1 MVLIQPM
8 KKCLKC
14 GGEFNTKISMGGKCR
29 NLQNRKFC
37 LTCSPFLSH
46 NTIDITKRPKDTKC
60 EVCAAF
66 LKGSQTKFCSTTCK
80 RKHFS
85 ATAPSTYVYQQG
97 RAIERKLIFTKL
109 LGGKCEECGYDK
121 NLASLVFHHINA
133 SEKGFSVDARKMSNT
148 KMTTLLEEV
157 KKCKLLCHNC
167 HNELHYP
174 HLDLALITSLK
185 I

>member
-1 MVLIQPM
+1 M

-14 GGEFNTKISMGGKCR
+14 NGEFNTRINIDGKWR
-29 NLQNRKFC
+29 NLQSRKFC
-37 LTCSPFLSH
+37 LACSPFLTH
-46 NTIDITKRPKDTKC
+46 NTIDITKRVTDAKC
-60 EVCAAF
+60 EACSAL
-66 LKGSQTKFCSTTCK
+66 LKGAQTKYCSKTCK
-80 RKHFS
+80 HKQLNS
-85 ATAPSTYVYQQG
+85 GETSTYVYQQG

-121 NLASLVFHHINA
+121 NLSALVFHHIN
-133 SEKGFSVDARKMSNT
+133 STEKSFNVDARKMSNT